1 MNFQIQSLII
11 VQLFITCMLPTSGS
25 YFSLINVSVFFIIS
39 SMSLYYLFMYYYTL
53 PIHKQNILI
62 YLTRLLIIVHGVQ
75 LLFRLAIEIIVQ
87 CFKQEI
93 TDLIDNNFDV
103 ICYLSKIYNPGL
115 MWLTVM
121 LEIIAFKTLLT
132 RAPVLYLKLNT
143 WITKLICT
151 LIPIVFFAATRFL
164 LKCNKRVSVLVLNYY
179 SINLE
184 NADKVISYSSHYG
197 RVSFVALVAF
207 LLICIEILNNFTEL
221 TQILVSFCSKI
232 KTLFLQFQICI
243 NNHPIQVE
251 QKAYDLEL
259 QLEES
264 TQNTTSDQKIGFTI
278 DLFKELPFYIN
289 NDDIST
295 STDIIEKK
303 SSFGLPT
310 KKKIPISY
318 RFVILMITIQCVNI
332 VLHVLNEAV
341 IKSSMLMW
349 IQLTT
354 YRLMHLNAP
363 FVWLMSHSDANKF
376 ATNRMR
382 QNVVNITC

>member
-1 MNFQIQSLII
+1 M
-11 VQLFITCMLPTSGS
+11 PTE
-25 YFSLINVSVFFIIS
+25 
-39 SMSLYYLFMYYYTL
+39 
-53 PIHKQNILI
+53 HQ
-62 YLTRLLIIVHGVQ
+62 
-75 LLFRLAIEIIVQ
+75 
-87 CFKQEI
+87 
-93 TDLIDNNFDV
+93 
-103 ICYLSKIYNPGL
+103 
-115 MWLTVM
+115 
-121 LEIIAFKTLLT
+121 
-132 RAPVLYLKLNT
+132 
-143 WITKLICT
+143 
-151 LIPIVFFAATRFL
+151 
-164 LKCNKRVSVLVLNYY
+164 
-179 SINLE
+179 
-184 NADKVISYSSHYG
+184 
-197 RVSFVALVAF
+197 
-207 LLICIEILNNFTEL
+207 
-221 TQILVSFCSKI
+221 
-232 KTLFLQFQICI
+232 
-243 NNHPIQVE
+243 IQVE
-251 QKAYDLEL
+251 PNPYDLEL

-264 TQNTTSDQKIGFTI
+264 TQNTTSDQKIGYTI

-376 ATNRMR
+376 AINRVR
-382 QNVVNITC
+382 QNLVNITS

>member
-1 MNFQIQSLII
+1 MNFQIQLLII
-11 VQLFITCMLPTSGS
+11 IQLFITCMLPTSGS
-25 YFSLINVSVFFIIS
+25 YFSLINVVVFFAIS
-39 SMSLYYLFMYYYTL
+39 SASLYYLFMYYYTL
-53 PIHKQNILI
+53 PIHKQSILI
-62 YLTRLLIIVHGVQ
+62 FLTRMLIVVHGIQ
-75 LLFRLAIEIIVQ
+75 LLFRLAIEIILQ

-93 TDLIDNNFDV
+93 TDIIDNNFDV
-103 ICYLSKIYNPGL
+103 MCYIMKIYNPGL
-115 MWLTVM
+115 LWLTVM

-132 RAPVLYLKLNT
+132 RSPVLYLKLNT

-151 LIPIVFFAATRFL
+151 LILIVFFIATRFL
-164 LKCNKRVSVLVLNYY
+164 LKCNKRVSELVLNYF

-184 NADKVISYSSHYG
+184 NADKVICYSSHYG
-197 RVSFVALVAF
+197 RVSFVAFVAF
-207 LLICIEILNNFTEL
+207 LLICIEIFNNFTEL
-221 TQILVSFCSKI
+221 TQLLVSFCSKI
-232 KTLFLQFQICI
+232 KKLFSQFQICV
-243 NNHPIQVE
+243 NKHPIQVE

-264 TQNTTSDQKIGFTI
+264 TQNTTSDQTIGFTI

-289 NDDIST
+289 NDDINS
-295 STDIIEKK
+295 STDIIGKK
-303 SSFGLPT
+303 STFGLPS

-318 RFVILMITIQCVNI
+318 RFVLLMITVLCVNI

-363 FVWLMSHSDANKF
+363 FVWLMSHPDAKKF
-376 ATNRMR
+376 AANRMR